1 MANHALVFGAAIE
14 TKQKTK
20 MKKERKRTVD
30 LEEVVQLSYYRFETF
45 SKKMTNFPLAQSMT
59 GKIDTYINIKQNK
72 NPEKNPI
79 QFHKTLFSETFPIR
93 SACPRTFDQNHHS
106 VFFFSVFFFIVFFIY
121 IYIFKTTFPG
131 YLGWF

>member
-1 MANHALVFGAAIE
+1 
-14 TKQKTK
+14 
-20 MKKERKRTVD
+20 
-30 LEEVVQLSYYRFETF
+30 
-45 SKKMTNFPLAQSMT
+45 MTNFPLAQSMT

-93 SACPRTFDQNHHS
+93 FACPRTFDQNHPS
-106 VFFFSVFFFIVFFIY
+106 VVVFSGFLKIY
-121 IYIFKTTFPG
+121 FKTTFPG